1 MYSLILYS
9 SLILVPKS
17 KNVKYLWTEGGSSK
31 LRSLLQPRPAIFNQ
45 LLRGTDGV
53 SIDRSVSFSDAD
65 VVPKIK
71 AIAVT

>member
-31 LRSLLQPRPAIFNQ
+31 LRSLLQPPAIFNQ

-65 VVPKIK
+65 VVPKNK